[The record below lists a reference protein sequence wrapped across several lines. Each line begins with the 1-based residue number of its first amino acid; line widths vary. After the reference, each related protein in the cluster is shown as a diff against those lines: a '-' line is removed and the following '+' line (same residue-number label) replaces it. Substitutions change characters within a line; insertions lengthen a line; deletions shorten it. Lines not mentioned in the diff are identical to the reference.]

1 MYDVRSAVFSSEME
15 SIPNVLMNS
24 SVVTALSDADLA
36 AIELFKGYP
45 DGLLKFAT
53 ACCGIFMVIG
63 IPGNIITIVALARYE
78 KVRNATAIFIMN
90 LSCSDLLFCCFNLPL
105 AGSTFFKRSWP
116 HGQLLCRLFPLAR
129 YALVAVSLF
138 TVLAIT
144 VNRYVMIAHPKLYP
158 KLYKTRN
165 ISIMLIA
172 IWAVSFGVVTPA
184 WFGKWG
190 VFGLDTNIGSCSILS
205 DQWGHSPK
213 KSLFLTAFILPC
225 LAIIL
230 CYARIFFIVRKATK
244 KSLPKAKKA
253 PASEESSSADV
264 SSSVSARLTTD
275 NSSSYNVEQINNAHV
290 SFSQNGV
297 VTQPRI
303 TTFSV
308 ETRDEIVRYPVDIQS
323 EPVRLRRT
331 ALRKSMALLKI
342 TLPSRKDR
350 RLGTMI
356 IAIMISFCLCHLPI
370 TITKVLRE
378 LNPYPASNIASYI
391 LLYLSSSINPLIY
404 VLMSSEYRKAYKNL
418 FRRRNKVARI
428 SLRNNR

>member
-1 MYDVRSAVFSSEME
+1 ME

-24 SVVTALSDADLA
+24 SVVTALSDPDLA

-45 DGLLKFAT
+45 DGLLEFAT
-53 ACCGIFMVIG
+53 ACCVIFMLIG
-63 IPGNIITIVALARYE
+63 IPGNVITIIALIRYE
-78 KVRNATAIFIMN
+78 KVRNATAIFIIN

-105 AGSTFFKRSWP
+105 AGLTFYKRSWA

-158 KLYKTRN
+158 KLYKNRN
-165 ISIMLIA
+165 IAIMLIT
-172 IWAVSFGVVTPA
+172 IWAVSFGVVTPT
-184 WFGKWG
+184 WFEKWG
-190 VFGLDTNIGSCSILS
+190 VFGLDTSIGSCSILC
-205 DQWGHSPK
+205 DERGRSPK

-225 LAIIL
+225 VAIIL
-230 CYARIFFIVRKATK
+230 CYARIFFIVRKATM
-244 KSLPKAKKA
+244 KSLNHVKKVSST
-253 PASEESSSADV
+253 PEESLSSTA
-264 SSSVSARLTTD
+264 SARVTTD
-275 NSSSYNVEQINNAHV
+275 NTSSYNIEQIKNAHV
-290 SFSQNGV
+290 SYSCNGASSL
-297 VTQPRI
+297 PRVA
-303 TTFSV
+303 TFSADTK
-308 ETRDEIVRYPVDIQS
+308 EEIVRHPDDIHN
-323 EPVRLRRT
+323 EPVRLRRSN
-331 ALRKSMALLKI
+331 LRKSMALLRI

-356 IAIMISFCLCHLPI
+356 IAIMISFCICHLPI

-391 LLYLSSSINPLIY
+391 LLYLSSSINPVIY

-418 FRRRNKVARI
+418 FRRRNKVNKM
-428 SLRNNR
+428 SVRNNR

>member
-1 MYDVRSAVFSSEME
+1 ME
-15 SIPNVLMNS
+15 SISNVLMNS
-24 SVVTALSDADLA
+24 SVVTSLSDSELA

-53 ACCGIFMVIG
+53 ACCVIFMLIG

-105 AGSTFFKRSWP
+105 AGLTFHKRSWA
-116 HGQLLCRLFPLAR
+116 HGQLLCRLFPLTR
-129 YALVAVSLF
+129 YALVGCSLF

-165 ISIMLIA
+165 ISIMLIL
-172 IWAVSFGVVTPA
+172 IWAASIGVVIPT

-190 VFGLDTNIGSCSILS
+190 VFGLDTSIGSCSILR
-205 DQWGHSPK
+205 DQRGGSPK
-213 KSLFLTAFILPC
+213 ITLFLTAFILPC
-225 LAIIL
+225 IAIIL

-244 KSLPKAKKA
+244 KSLNNVKKA
-253 PASEESSSADV
+253 PPPEESSSTSTA
-264 SSSVSARLTTD
+264 SARITSD
-275 NSSSYNVEQINNAHV
+275 NSSFIEQIKNAQV
-290 SFSQNGV
+290 SRNGASL
-297 VTQPRI
+297 PRV
-303 TTFSV
+303 TTFSI
-308 ETRDEIVRYPVDIQS
+308 ETRDEIIRHPDDIQN
-323 EPVRLRRT
+323 EPVRLRRS

-342 TLPSRKDR
+342 TLPTRKDR

-378 LNPYPASNIASYI
+378 LGSYPASNIASYI
-391 LLYLSSSINPLIY
+391 LLYISSSINPVIY

-418 FRRRNKVARI
+418 FRRCNKAKNNKI
-428 SLRNNR
+428 SIRNNR